1 MKSNDPWK
9 DIPPSP
15 AGSSVIGHLVL
26 ESRPHEVFRARDASG
41 RRVLFLVHDPASMS
55 STSLPRMAGLEV
67 EVEIRDNDGQA
78 MLSVR
83 LENQDDADI
92 FARFCEDIVMTIS
105 NARDEISAVQAFL
118 GRTWKWHAL
127 LKGARKK
134 TLSRE
139 DQLGLIGELRT
150 MSDTIRSVK
159 GLGTAL
165 EAWRGSENAPKD
177 FELAGL
183 CIECK
188 ARGASSRG
196 KVRIS
201 SEHQLADEPGQEL
214 VLLVHTF
221 ATADR
226 DAVGAIDLHSLVSSI
241 RSRVSS
247 ERPDLSQML
256 EEKLEE
262 AGYED
267 EHEYDVIVV
276 HKSTESY
283 SVIEGFPR
291 IVPGNYQ
298 EGPTE
303 VSYDLPLAQISHFR
317 IGRDELVRLIEK
329 SE

>member
-1 MKSNDPWK
+1 MRNDDPWK
-9 DIPPSP
+9 DISPSP
-15 AGSSVIGHLVL
+15 AGSSFIGHLVL
-26 ESRPHEVFRARDASG
+26 ESRPYEVFRARDASG
-41 RRVLFLVHDPASMS
+41 RRVLFLVHDSASMS
-55 STSLPRMAGLEV
+55 STSLPKMAGLEV
-67 EVEIRDNDGQA
+67 EAGIRNDDGKA

-92 FARFCEDIVMTIS
+92 FARFCDDIVMTVS
-105 NARDEISAVQAFL
+105 SAADEITAVHAFI

-150 MSDTIRSVK
+150 MSDDISSVK
-159 GLGTAL
+159 GIGIAL
-165 EAWRGSENAPKD
+165 EAWRGSEGAPKD

-201 SEHQLADEPGQEL
+201 SEHQLADVLGHHL

-221 ATADR
+221 AS
-226 DAVGAIDLHSLVSSI
+226 AVKDELGAMDLHNLVSSI
-241 RSRVSS
+241 RSDVNLQ
-247 ERPDLSQML
+247 RPDLEQML
-256 EEKLEE
+256 EEKLED

-267 EHEYDVIVV
+267 EHEYEIVV
-276 HKSTESY
+276 LHRSTESY
-283 SVIEGFPR
+283 SVTDGFPR

-298 EGPTE
+298 EGPIE
-303 VSYDLPLAQISHFR
+303 VSYDLPLAQLAPFK
-317 IGRDELVRLIEK
+317 IGKDELVRLIDN

>member
-1 MKSNDPWK
+1 MKNEDPWK
-9 DIPPSP
+9 GISPSP
-15 AGSSVIGHLVL
+15 AGLSVIGHLVL

-41 RRVLFLVHDPASMS
+41 RRILFLIHDQVSMS
-55 STSLPRMAGLEV
+55 STSLPKMAGLAV
-67 EVEIRDNDGQA
+67 ETSIRNDDGKA

-83 LENQDDADI
+83 LENQDDTDI
-92 FARFCEDIVMTIS
+92 FARFCDDIVLTVS
-105 NARDEISAVQAFL
+105 GAGDEISAVQAFI

-127 LKGARKK
+127 LKGSRKK

-150 MSDTIRSVK
+150 MSVDVGSVN
-159 GLGTAL
+159 GIGAAL
-165 EAWRGSENAPKD
+165 KAWRGSEGAPKD

-201 SEHQLADEPGQEL
+201 SEHQLADVSGQNL

-221 ATADR
+221 ATAEKDE
-226 DAVGAIDLHSLVSSI
+226 VGASDLHNYVSSI
-241 RSRVSS
+241 RSDVAS
-247 ERPDLSQML
+247 ERPDLTLML

-267 EHEYDVIVV
+267 EHDYDVVV
-276 HKSTESY
+276 LHRSTESY
-283 SVIEGFPR
+283 SVMEGFPR

-298 EGPTE
+298 EGPIE
-303 VSYDLPLAQISHFR
+303 VSYDLPLSTITNFEISRH
-317 IGRDELVRLIEK
+317 ELVRLIEG

>member
-1 MKSNDPWK
+1 MRNDDPWK
-9 DIPPSP
+9 DISPSP
-15 AGSSVIGHLVL
+15 AGSSFIGHLVL
-26 ESRPHEVFRARDASG
+26 ESRPYEVFRARDASG
-41 RRVLFLVHDPASMS
+41 RRVLFLVHDLASMS
-55 STSLPRMAGLEV
+55 STSLPKMAGLEV
-67 EVEIRDNDGQA
+67 EAGIRNDDGKA

-92 FARFCEDIVMTIS
+92 FARFCDDIVMTVS
-105 NARDEISAVQAFL
+105 SAADEITAVHAFI

-150 MSDTIRSVK
+150 MSDDIGSVK
-159 GLGTAL
+159 GIGMALG
-165 EAWRGSENAPKD
+165 AWRGSEGAPKD

-201 SEHQLADEPGQEL
+201 SEHQLADVAGQEL

-221 ATADR
+221 ATAVKDE
-226 DAVGAIDLHSLVSSI
+226 VGATDLHSSVSSI
-241 RSRVSS
+241 RLNVIS
-247 ERPDLSQML
+247 ERPDLMEMF

-267 EHEYDVIVV
+267 EHEYDVVV
-276 HKSTESY
+276 LHRSTESY
-283 SVIEGFPR
+283 SVAEGFPR

-298 EGPTE
+298 EGPIE
-303 VSYDLPLAQISHFR
+303 ISYDLPLIKITSFEISRH
-317 IGRDELVRLIEK
+317 ELVQLIDN

>member
-1 MKSNDPWK
+1 
-9 DIPPSP
+9 
-15 AGSSVIGHLVL
+15 
-26 ESRPHEVFRARDASG
+26 
-41 RRVLFLVHDPASMS
+41 MS
-55 STSLPRMAGLEV
+55 STSLPNMAGHEV
-67 EVEIRDNDGQA
+67 EADTPTDDGQA
-78 MLSVR
+78 LLSGR
-83 LENQDDADI
+83 HATQDDADI
-92 FARFCEDIVMTIS
+92 FARFCDDIVMTVS
-105 NARDEISAVQAFL
+105 NARDEITAVQAFI

-150 MSDTIRSVK
+150 MSDNISSVK
-159 GLGTAL
+159 GLGLAL
-165 EAWRGSENAPKD
+165 EAWRGSEGAPKD

-201 SEHQLADEPGQEL
+201 SEHQLADVPGQEL

-221 ATADR
+221 ATAEK
-226 DAVGAIDLHSLVSSI
+226 DAVGAIDLHNLVSSI
-241 RSRVSS
+241 RSKMKS
-247 ERPDLSQML
+247 ERPDLVQML

-262 AGYED
+262 AGFDD
-267 EHEYDVIVV
+267 EHEYDVVVV
-276 HKSTESY
+276 HRSTESY
-283 SVIEGFPR
+283 SVMEGFPR

-303 VSYDLPLAQISHFR
+303 VSYDLPLAQITPFM
-317 IGRDELVRLIEK
+317 IGRDELVRLIEN

>member
-1 MKSNDPWK
+1 MRNDDPWK
-9 DIPPSP
+9 DISPSS
-15 AGSSVIGHLVL
+15 AGSSIIGHLVL

-55 STSLPRMAGLEV
+55 STSLPKMAGLEV
-67 EVEIRDNDGQA
+67 EADIRNDDGQA

-92 FARFCEDIVMTIS
+92 FARFCDDIVMTVS
-105 NARDEISAVQAFL
+105 NARDEITAVQAFI

-139 DQLGLIGELRT
+139 DQLGLIGELLT
-150 MSDTIRSVK
+150 MSDSIGSVK
-159 GLGTAL
+159 GFGPAL
-165 EAWRGSENAPKD
+165 EAWRGSVGAPKD
-177 FELAGL
+177 FELASL

-201 SEHQLADEPGQEL
+201 SEHQLADEPGQLL

-226 DAVGAIDLHSLVSSI
+226 NAVEAIDLHSLVFSI
-241 RSRVSS
+241 RSEASS

-283 SVIEGFPR
+283 SVREGFPR

-303 VSYDLPLAQISHFR
+303 VSYDLPLAQITPFM
-317 IGRDELVRLIEK
+317 IDRDALVRLIEN